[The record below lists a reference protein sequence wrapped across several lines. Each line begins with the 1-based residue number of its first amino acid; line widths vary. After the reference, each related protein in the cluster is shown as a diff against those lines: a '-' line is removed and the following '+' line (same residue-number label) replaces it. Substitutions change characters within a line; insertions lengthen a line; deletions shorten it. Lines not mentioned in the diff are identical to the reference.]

1 MTDDE
6 LVVYTDPAIPRG
18 YGFVGLRGGTPGV
31 MWLQDEAG
39 EAVQAKAFHL
49 ETQDVTLPWRQPTL
63 DALSKAAFGIG
74 QASHTMGRALG
85 KTALQLKVFADQWRI
100 RCARSRT
107 RALRRTGR
115 PRVLPPVPP
124 IVPAGLSRVDSTRAR
139 SARSALLRS
148 RRRAVRR
155 NRALPARRPLT
166 FVVHDPK
173 ITWGD
178 PKRNFPNDRMDA
190 TLHALTVTPRKD

>member
-1 MTDDE
+1 MTGDE
-6 LVVYTDPAIPRG
+6 PVVYTDPAIPRG
-18 YGFVGLRGGTPGV
+18 YGFVGPRGAPGV
-31 MWLQDEAG
+31 MWLRDEAG

-63 DALSKAAFGIG
+63 DVLSRAAFGIG
-74 QASHTMGRALG
+74 EAAHTMGRALG
-85 KTALQLKVFADQWRI
+85 KTALQLKVFTDQWRI

-124 IVPAGLSRVDSTRAR
+124 IVPAGLSRVDSARAR

-148 RRRAVRR
+148 RRRAARH

-173 ITWGD
+173 ITWED
-178 PKRNFPNDRMDA
+178 PKRDSPDHRVDA
-190 TLHALTVTPRKD
+190 TLYALTATPRKD